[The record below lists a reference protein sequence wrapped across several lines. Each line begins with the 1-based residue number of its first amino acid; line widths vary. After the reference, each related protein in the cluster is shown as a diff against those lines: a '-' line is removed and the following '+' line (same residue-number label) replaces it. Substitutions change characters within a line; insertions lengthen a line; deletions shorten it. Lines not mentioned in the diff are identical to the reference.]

1 MELAAKLRAARR
13 QCGWTQAEV
22 ARRTQ
27 THQNTIYLYEAGV
40 NRPSNLALY
49 GLAVLFGKPVDWFK
63 ENGADIEIGGSYQPE
78 AIPLHPIPIRGIV
91 RDTMVFEQR
100 DLGNFE
106 VPITV
111 IQEAPGA
118 FALRAMDHSLAPM
131 HIWLGNVMIVDPG
144 SRFVEGKLY
153 VIRLPGDTKAGI
165 RQLFRNGPRLRIV
178 DSKGETVSCN
188 PEDVE
193 IAGRVRWAMIEF

>member
-1 MELAAKLRAARR
+1 MELGAKLRAARL

-27 THQNTIYLYEAGV
+27 ANKNTIYMYEAGV
-40 NRPSNLALY
+40 NRPSKLALF
-49 GLAVLFGKPVDWFK
+49 GLAMLFGKPVDWFNA
-63 ENGADIEIGGSYQPE
+63 NGADIEIGRETEPE
-78 AIPLHPIPIRGIV
+78 AIPLHPIPIRGLV
-91 RDTMVFEQR
+91 HDTMVFEHR

-106 VPITV
+106 VPVTV

-131 HIWLGNVMIVDPG
+131 HIWLGNVMIVDPDAP
-144 SRFVEGKLY
+144 FVEGKLY
-153 VIRLPGDTKAGI
+153 VIRMLGDTKAGI

-178 DSKGETVSCN
+178 DSKGETTSCN

-193 IAGRVRWAMIEF
+193 IAGRLRWGMVEF